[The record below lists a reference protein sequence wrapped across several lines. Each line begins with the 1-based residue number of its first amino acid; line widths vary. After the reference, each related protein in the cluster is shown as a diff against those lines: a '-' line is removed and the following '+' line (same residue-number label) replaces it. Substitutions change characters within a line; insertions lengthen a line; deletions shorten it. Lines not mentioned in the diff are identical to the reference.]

1 MAYNNEKKGR
11 REAWQRPHGSR
22 SRRTLA
28 LCGSCFPSASATRTR
43 AITERCCCSAGLTGA
58 ARLAAKAALRTGS
71 GLVYLGVPE
80 KIYPIVA
87 AASGSEI
94 VFPLPCDGKGRLSL
108 AALEPIG
115 ARMKAMDAVLL
126 GPGLGRSE
134 ELTALCASLVRR
146 CRVPLVLDADGI
158 NALAAHKDVLRESAC
173 PIVLTPHGGEFLRLG
188 GDPLHRD
195 PVSEAMRVSAETG
208 CVVLLKGCRTVLTDG
223 LNVYRNAT
231 GNPGL
236 ATGGSG
242 DVLAG
247 MIVSLL
253 GQHVMPLEAAAAA
266 AWLHGAAADLAAQTI
281 GEYSLLSEDVLD
293 SLPRLLKQIGG
304 V

>member
-1 MAYNNEKKGR
+1 MAKAAWIAQQTDARFVRDLFPVRKRDTHKGDY
-11 REAWQRPHGSR
+11 GKV
-22 SRRTLA
+22 LL
-28 LCGSCFPSASATRTR
+28 LCGS
-43 AITERCCCSAGLTGA
+43 EGLTGA

-94 VFPLPCDGKGRLSL
+94 VFPLPCDGEGRLSL

-115 ARMKAMDAVLL
+115 ARMEAMDAVLL

-281 GEYSLLSEDVLD
+281 GEYSLLPEDVLD

>member
-1 MAYNNEKKGR
+1 MAKAAWIAQQTDARLVRELFPVRKRDTHKGDY
-11 REAWQRPHGSR
+11 GKV
-22 SRRTLA
+22 LL
-28 LCGSCFPSASATRTR
+28 LCGS
-43 AITERCCCSAGLTGA
+43 EGLTGA

-115 ARMKAMDAVLL
+115 ARMEAMDAVLL

-208 CVVLLKGCRTVLTDG
+208 CVVLLKGCRSCCWQAAVRKK
-223 LNVYRNAT
+223 NRHNRRSISARAFWR
-231 GNPGL
+231 P
-236 ATGGSG
+236 
-242 DVLAG
+242 
-247 MIVSLL
+247 
-253 GQHVMPLEAAAAA
+253 AAARSMRTCRSATAKRRRGFRCAA
-266 AWLHGAAADLAAQTI
+266 RIPRRTA
-281 GEYSLLSEDVLD
+281 
-293 SLPRLLKQIGG
+293 LP
-304 V
+304 

>member
-1 MAYNNEKKGR
+1 MAKPLWLAQRTDFRLVQSLFPVRKRDTHKGDY
-11 REAWQRPHGSR
+11 GKV
-22 SRRTLA
+22 LL
-28 LCGSCFPSASATRTR
+28 LCGS
-43 AITERCCCSAGLTGA
+43 EGLTGA

-87 AASGSEI
+87 ASAGSEI
-94 VFPLPCDGKGRLSL
+94 VFPLPCDGGGRLSL
-108 AALEPIG
+108 AALPAIESRLPG
-115 ARMKAMDAVLL
+115 LDAVLL

-134 ELTALCASLVRR
+134 ELTALCAELVRL

-158 NALAAHKDVLRESAC
+158 NALAAHKNVLRESAC

-188 GDPLHRD
+188 GDPLCAD
-195 PVSEAMRVSAETG
+195 PVAEAIRIARATG
-208 CVVLLKGCRTVLTDG
+208 STLLLKGHRTIITDG
-223 LNVYRNAT
+223 LNVYRNTT

-253 GQHVMPLEAAAAA
+253 GQHVMPLEAAAGA
-266 AWLHGAAADLAAQTI
+266 AWLHGAAADLAAQRV
-281 GEYSLLSEDVLD
+281 GEYSLLPEDVLNT
-293 SLPRLLKQIGG
+293 LPRLLMNLGG
-304 V
+304 T